1 MLVPGRYR
9 QKGVCFT
16 ENPNFKNLERLQG
29 ILSTLSC
36 KQWNEILETKMEVS
50 DGFFCEAY
58 DFPLVLSQSALLFL
72 SAGAAWPAMHLGGE
86 MHQKKHGQ
94 HGCVDPRLGALKF
107 IGLVKISE
115 AFSG

>member
-9 QKGVCFT
+9 QNGVCFT

-58 DFPLVLSQSALLFL
+58 DFPLVISQSAQRFF
-72 SAGAAWPAMHLGGE
+72 SALESAWPAMHLGGE
-86 MHQKKHGQ
+86 MHQKGMANM
-94 HGCVDPRLGALKF
+94 GVLTPDW
-107 IGLVKISE
+107 GLSN
-115 AFSG
+115 S

>member
-36 KQWNEILETKMEVS
+36 KQWNEILETKMEVLM
-50 DGFFCEAY
+50 
-58 DFPLVLSQSALLFL
+58 DFSMKPMIFR
-72 SAGAAWPAMHLGGE
+72 W
-86 MHQKKHGQ
+86 
-94 HGCVDPRLGALKF
+94 
-107 IGLVKISE
+107 
-115 AFSG
+115 